1 MSMRDVI
8 NRFSINCRRRP
19 AWLLAESSKLSALSL
34 DGASS
39 GLAMVSSEPMML
51 VSGVRSS

>member
-1 MSMRDVI
+1 MRDVI

-19 AWLLAESSKLSALSL
+19 AWFLAESSRLSALTL
-34 DGASS
+34 EGASS
-39 GLAMVSSEPMML
+39 GRAMVSREPMML